1 MSKSSNPARPLD
13 FDFELPIEPGFD
25 SLPPKGTWETG
36 YKLSLMGLEMI
47 KDRPEIWE
55 ERKRRRCDVEFK
67 M

>member
-1 MSKSSNPARPLD
+1 
-13 FDFELPIEPGFD
+13 
-25 SLPPKGTWETG
+25 
-36 YKLSLMGLEMI
+36 MGLEMI